1 MSIIETGAEALSAS
15 GTPLLYK
22 TEGQAKRN
30 PEEMMMTRIFGRLL
44 VWLLFA
50 AVAGA
55 GPAQAQTYPERPVRL
70 ISPFA
75 PGGGTDILGRFIAQK
90 FSEIWG
96 GDKIGG
102 VNMIVENRAGA
113 SGNVGAQAVARSDPD
128 GYTLLMAVN
137 SHAINANIYK
147 KIPFDL
153 MRDFAPVGMVATSP
167 FVLVVNSALP
177 VRSVSELIAYAKAR
191 PGQLNYGSAGFA
203 TAPHVAGELFNL
215 MAGIDMRHIPYQG
228 SGPNVMGLLRND
240 VQLSAIS
247 LNSIEGHLAGEQVRV
262 LAVMGSARYPGLPD
276 VPTVAESG
284 LPGYEVDLWY
294 ALLAPAKTPSNI
306 VAKLNAD
313 LKRVLE
319 SKDMQE
325 GLPPRGFLPAYS
337 TPEELAKIIQRDL
350 TRWKELT
357 ERVGLK
363 VD

>member
-1 MSIIETGAEALSAS
+1 
-15 GTPLLYK
+15 
-22 TEGQAKRN
+22 
-30 PEEMMMTRIFGRLL
+30 MMTRMFGRLL
-44 VWLLFA
+44 VWLVFA

-55 GPAQAQTYPERPVRL
+55 GPAQAQNYPERPVRL

-137 SHAINANIYK
+137 SHAINANVYK

-167 FVLVVNSALP
+167 FILVVNSALP

-203 TAPHVAGELFNL
+203 TAPHLAGELFNL
-215 MAGIDMRHIPYQG
+215 MAGTDMRHIPYQG

-350 TRWKELT
+350 TRWKEVT